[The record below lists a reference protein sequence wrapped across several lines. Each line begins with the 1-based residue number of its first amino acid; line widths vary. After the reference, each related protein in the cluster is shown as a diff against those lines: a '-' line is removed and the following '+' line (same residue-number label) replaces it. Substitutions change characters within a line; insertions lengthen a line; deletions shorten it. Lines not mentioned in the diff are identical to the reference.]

1 MKRILTLTLAAVLV
15 FLAAAP
21 VSAQDKTIKRKVA
34 IGRFTNETQ
43 YGKGLF
49 YDKENDPMRKQAL
62 DILSSKLAQ
71 SGKFIL
77 LEREDLDVLVA
88 EVGTNM
94 NKIGAD
100 YIILGSI
107 TQYGRKNE
115 GHEQVFSSTKTQTVE
130 AGVSVRLVEAATG
143 LIIYS
148 DEAKGYAETTSKQ
161 TLGIGGTAGFDATLS
176 DKAISAALSQ
186 LVENIIN
193 KCMDKPWRSYL
204 LAEDGGSYI
213 IGGGASQGLAVGDK
227 FNVYKKGRKVKNPQ
241 TGMEIELPGTLIGVV
256 TVQTMMGDTPETE
269 ISFCSYSGQDID
281 ENHLEDYYILD
292 ESAMKKLLLFLSA
305 ALLLTGCGVG
315 SHTVVSGRA
324 DEAGIVFFADKSL
337 AIDVT
342 IDKDTYRVNTVKD
355 SDFKSKRNIK
365 RTAENL
371 IVIKPGQHDV
381 KVRLRGE
388 TILTQKI
395 FVSAGDTKVINL

>member
-1 MKRILTLTLAAVLV
+1 MRTLLVVVVAV
-15 FLAAAP
+15 LAAAP
-21 VSAQDKTIKRKVA
+21 VFAQEKTIKRKVA

-77 LEREDLDVLVA
+77 LEREDLDVLVREA
-88 EVGTNM
+88 GDQM

-107 TQYGRKNE
+107 TEYGRKNE
-115 GHEQVFSSTKTQTVE
+115 GNESIFSSSKTQTVE

-148 DEAKGYAETTSKQ
+148 DEAKGYAETTTKQ

-176 DKAISAALSQ
+176 DKAISAALTQ

-204 LAEDGGSYI
+204 LAEDAGSYI
-213 IGGGASQGLAVGDK
+213 ISGGQAQGIAVDDK

-256 TVQTMMGDTPETE
+256 TVLSSFGDTPETE
-269 ISFCSYSGQDID
+269 ISFCSYAGQDLD
-281 ENHLEDYYILD
+281 EEHLDNYYILD
-292 ESAMKKLLLFLSA
+292 E
-305 ALLLTGCGVG
+305 
-315 SHTVVSGRA
+315 
-324 DEAGIVFFADKSL
+324 
-337 AIDVT
+337 
-342 IDKDTYRVNTVKD
+342 
-355 SDFKSKRNIK
+355 
-365 RTAENL
+365 
-371 IVIKPGQHDV
+371 
-381 KVRLRGE
+381 
-388 TILTQKI
+388 
-395 FVSAGDTKVINL
+395 

>member
-15 FLAAAP
+15 FFAAAP
-21 VSAQDKTIKRKVA
+21 VFAQDRTIKRKVA

-43 YGKGLF
+43 YGKGIF

-88 EVGTNM
+88 EAGANM

-107 TQYGRKNE
+107 TEFGRKNE

-130 AGVSVRLVEAATG
+130 AGVSIRLVDAATG

-148 DEAKGYAETTSKQ
+148 DEAKGYAETTTKQ

-292 ESAMKKLLLFLSA
+292 E
-305 ALLLTGCGVG
+305 
-315 SHTVVSGRA
+315 
-324 DEAGIVFFADKSL
+324 
-337 AIDVT
+337 
-342 IDKDTYRVNTVKD
+342 
-355 SDFKSKRNIK
+355 
-365 RTAENL
+365 
-371 IVIKPGQHDV
+371 
-381 KVRLRGE
+381 
-388 TILTQKI
+388 
-395 FVSAGDTKVINL
+395 

>member
-43 YGKGLF
+43 YGKGIF

-88 EVGTNM
+88 EAGANM

-107 TQYGRKNE
+107 TEFGRKNE

-130 AGVSVRLVEAATG
+130 AGVSIRLVDAATG

-148 DEAKGYAETTSKQ
+148 DEAKGYAETTTKQ

-256 TVQTMMGDTPETE
+256 TVQTLMGDTPETE

-292 ESAMKKLLLFLSA
+292 E
-305 ALLLTGCGVG
+305 
-315 SHTVVSGRA
+315 
-324 DEAGIVFFADKSL
+324 
-337 AIDVT
+337 
-342 IDKDTYRVNTVKD
+342 
-355 SDFKSKRNIK
+355 
-365 RTAENL
+365 
-371 IVIKPGQHDV
+371 
-381 KVRLRGE
+381 
-388 TILTQKI
+388 
-395 FVSAGDTKVINL
+395 